1 MRAGSQGSSL
11 ASAFA
16 AVTTHTHHHT
26 THQDGQH
33 LWRRIDEVHL
43 AQIAWGLREHE
54 ERANHGAPAATSRTT
69 HGQEDF
75 ILFSFLLLPEG
86 RVLNK
91 QLASGRVRES
101 ESERNG
107 IMELADTVQRERER
121 ERGTEAHRHP
131 AVEGDRRDAWG
142 SMHAMFRTCANAC
155 RGIEDSSL
163 SLSLCL
169 SVWRWGPPARDG
181 GV

>member
-54 ERANHGAPAATSRTT
+54 ERANHGAPAANQPHNTRT
-69 HGQEDF
+69 GGF
-75 ILFSFLLLPEG
+75 YFLFFCF
-86 RVLNK
+86 
-91 QLASGRVRES
+91 AS
-101 ESERNG
+101 
-107 IMELADTVQRERER
+107 
-121 ERGTEAHRHP
+121 
-131 AVEGDRRDAWG
+131 
-142 SMHAMFRTCANAC
+142 
-155 RGIEDSSL
+155 
-163 SLSLCL
+163 
-169 SVWRWGPPARDG
+169 
-181 GV
+181 